1 MGNAT
6 IASTNSVMAG
16 YWNPAALASLEL
28 EGIQGGAMHTEQ
40 FAGVA
45 KFDYL
50 GVVLPLAKQQQKLGV
65 SLIRFGIDDIPNT
78 LSLFE
83 EDGSIN
89 FDNAV
94 SYTHLTL
101 PTKA

>member
-50 GVVLPLAKQQQKLGV
+50 GVVLPLAKQQQKLG
-65 SLIRFGIDDIPNT
+65 
-78 LSLFE
+78 
-83 EDGSIN
+83 
-89 FDNAV
+89 AV
-94 SYTHLTL
+94 SYTHLKL
-101 PTKA
+101 PTILLV